1 MLAPRRPAEASS
13 AFRRIGCSQDLG
25 SRQVT
30 LTNGELE
37 PEFVS
42 YATLRRHTFCFKGMK
57 QCEFDHDPTNSRTPP
72 VDTRASYCNP
82 CNATRLATNR
92 LATKQYAYFGVHSS
106 LDPRRL
112 HGEMHDR
119 EHIPAHGRL
128 HNCNEFLGRSFACSI
143 GPSHLLVRS
152 FVAALR
158 TVDGFVGN
166 HQALSFATL

>member
-1 MLAPRRPAEASS
+1 MLAPRRPAENSS
-13 AFRRIGCSQDLG
+13 LFRRIGCSQDLG

-72 VDTRASYCNP
+72 VDTRASYCDS

-92 LATKQYAYFGVHSS
+92 LATK
-106 LDPRRL
+106 R
-112 HGEMHDR
+112 
-119 EHIPAHGRL
+119 
-128 HNCNEFLGRSFACSI
+128 C
-143 GPSHLLVRS
+143 
-152 FVAALR
+152 
-158 TVDGFVGN
+158 
-166 HQALSFATL
+166 LSWC